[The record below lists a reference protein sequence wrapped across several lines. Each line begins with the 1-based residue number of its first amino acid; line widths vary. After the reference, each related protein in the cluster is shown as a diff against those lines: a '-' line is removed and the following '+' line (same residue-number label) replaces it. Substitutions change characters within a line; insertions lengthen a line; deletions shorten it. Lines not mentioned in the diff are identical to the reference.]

1 MKAING
7 LISALSIPLMIL
19 NMLGGIVAGIWLAIL
34 GQWGIIGIGILVFI
48 VSTSILSF
56 VIMPSI
62 LLAAPAAYC
71 AEKGKTLGLVF
82 FGAISSLYILAIV
95 TIWCCGI
102 LFLFVR
108 DATASNLIPKLLW
121 SYGLATGPWAY
132 MASKDAHGGDSA
144 GFASMSATFL
154 AQLAYLT
161 IMILV
166 IFTTITLLGAVKVF
180 AGFMVVSLII
190 QMTLAVLIQRENAVI
205 NNNGQ

>member
-19 NMLGGIVAGIWLAIL
+19 NLLGGIVAGIWLAIL
-34 GQWGIIGIGILVFI
+34 GQWGTIGIGILVFFI
-48 VSTSILSF
+48 STSILSF
-56 VIMPSI
+56 VIAPTI

-71 AEKGKTLGLVF
+71 AEKGKTVGMVF
-82 FGAISSLYILAIV
+82 FGAISNLYILAVV

-132 MASKDAHGGDSA
+132 MASKDAQGGEGA
-144 GFASMSATFL
+144 GFASLSATFL

-166 IFTTITLLGAVKVF
+166 IFTAITVLSAIEVF
-180 AGFMVVSLII
+180 AGFMVVALLI
-190 QMTLAVLIQRENAVI
+190 QMTLAVLIQRENAAI
-205 NNNGQ
+205 KRDG